1 MGSNNI
7 FFMGKYGKRHP
18 HGRVFLSLA
27 AYAGLWAAFAGFFA
41 LFLREVLSGWEAHS
55 PLLVYAAGFGTD
67 LRGEVSVFLSS
78 ANAFLVQFAY
88 YPVLAGVICG
98 GLFALTAWAVNRFV
112 ASGPAAG
119 AAAAGCY
126 NAVEPGAGKAAG
138 KVVFLPGAAVAAG
151 LLPMFPFTFCFWPLM
166 VLLMALGAGLWRAC
180 AKKGWR
186 PALGRVLCLGLLT
199 FLLREYA
206 VLAFALYVSLDFALQ
221 REKPL
226 ACLRRSAAGG
236 VVLAAWGLAAVL
248 CYLPY
253 PFYPDKE
260 LFALLGPDASRLFRV
275 PFLFFTPSKGAL
287 AFLSASLALLA
298 ASPWL
303 RRIPVGGKRETGSR
317 CPAEGL
323 SCLPESA
330 ESPGMRKNGGP
341 CPDESLSLST
351 ENLSPCAEAP
361 GTDGC
366 RSSGKGEKD
375 AECGLPG
382 RTARKAQGGR
392 LRHGNHQGLPWKAV
406 RKAQGGRRRT
416 GSYQGFPGRTARI
429 AVQAALLLF
438 ATGGFCLAPSA
449 SRPLSDFFACDRLCR
464 ENRWEE
470 ALRLLDSRYP
480 LYAGETELTYG
491 NILYGAEVKACLLAT
506 RKATDRIF
514 TYSLP
519 LFPLLFPSDIS
530 SRPEAYVL
538 PHYYAFCGNFSES
551 LHLNYDWIT
560 ARIASPVVMREIVN
574 VCLTVG
580 DTLPASKFLYRMGKS
595 LFRKG
600 DARALL
606 APNAERDRA
615 KAWIPPVNYAVRS
628 QEPDLNAKTNFRY
641 QPGNPYFLEYYLAL
655 CLMDKN
661 AAEIAA
667 LYPEIREYYD
677 TGRRPF
683 HAPRHLQEAL
693 LSTFGYVA
701 SGLAYPRH
709 LEGIG
714 EDTWADYWQF
724 LVDNSNYQN
733 GQLPFFE
740 LQSRW
745 KHTYWF
751 YDWYM
756 QKRVIGG

>member
-1 MGSNNI
+1 MRRGKASGFPSDGFCRAPDTGSKKI
-7 FFMGKYGKRHP
+7 FFMGKFRKPHP
-18 HGRVFLSLA
+18 HGRVLLA
-27 AYAGLWAAFAGFFA
+27 TAGYVALWAAFAGFFA

-119 AAAAGCY
+119 AGAVGCH
-126 NAVEPGAGKAAG
+126 NAVEPGAGKAAC

-236 VVLAAWGLAAVL
+236 VALAAWGLAAVL
-248 CYLPY
+248 CWLPY

-275 PFLFFTPSKGAL
+275 PFLFFTPPKGAL

-317 CPAEGL
+317 CPAKGL
-323 SCLPESA
+323 SLCA
-330 ESPGMRKNGGP
+330 
-341 CPDESLSLST
+341 
-351 ENLSPCAEAP
+351 ENLARRAEET
-361 GTDGC
+361 GTAGC
-366 RSSGKGEKD
+366 RSSGKGAKD
-375 AECGLPG
+375 AEGGFPG
-382 RTARKAQGGR
+382 KTARKAQGGR
-392 LRHGNHQGLPWKAV
+392 LRHGNHQGLFWKMA
-406 RKAQGGRRRT
+406 RKAQGSRRRT
-416 GSYQGFPGRTARI
+416 GSQQNFLGKTARR

-470 ALRLLDSRYP
+470 ALRLLDDRYP

-615 KAWIPPVNYAVRS
+615 KAWLPPVNYAVRS

-724 LVDNSNYQN
+724 LIDNSNYQN